1 MALAS
6 AAESPRRL
14 TGHNLKSHIDAP
26 KEIIRKKNTSNSALF
41 KERTMSQ
48 GNTVEGKQQVEKW
61 CVVKAYEGEE
71 EDWES
76 GLVDCTEDEVAEQM
90 EVGEPPLLTTPNKEG
105 QKDRVRKEPCNL
117 WTRPL
122 SSDELSLSPSDT
134 EVERLSAPPLVS
146 KFNSIKAKGRSMSRS
161 GVVLKLRRVLLSKG
175 CQGREAHYQAVDQG
189 SPVLE
194 AEDRGRCSAKVKA
207 IEQDRATRLS
217 TKFPPRL
224 QRTGGFSHTLRPL
237 AGSSQ
242 RRHKSLLKIKYCPY
256 LAVCHSAEHR
266 RRWVLR
272 SAVQRARRALKF
284 YYPDLVGERIRHL
297 YEEDDGTE
305 VWYRGTVMRVHES
318 HPNPLKTVFEVRYDS
333 EPEWQ
338 YYLELLIDY
347 KKGWLKI
354 DD

>member
-1 MALAS
+1 
-6 AAESPRRL
+6 
-14 TGHNLKSHIDAP
+14 
-26 KEIIRKKNTSNSALF
+26 
-41 KERTMSQ
+41 MSQ
-48 GNTVEGKQQVEKW
+48 GDAVEDEQQVEKW
-61 CVVKAYEGEE
+61 CVVKTYEGEE
-71 EDWES
+71 EDWER
-76 GLVDCTEDEVAEQM
+76 GPVDCTEDGVARQM
-90 EVGEPPLLTTPNKEG
+90 EVEEPPLLTTPHREGPKEH
-105 QKDRVRKEPCNL
+105 VRKEPCIS

-134 EVERLSAPPLVS
+134 EVERVSAPPPVS
-146 KFNSIKAKGRSMSRS
+146 KCSSIKAKGRSMSRS
-161 GVVLKLRRVLLSKG
+161 GVVLKLRRVLYSKG
-175 CQGREAHYQAVDQG
+175 CKGREARYQAVSDPV
-189 SPVLE
+189 SPVPE
-194 AEDRGRCSAKVKA
+194 AEDRGRCSAR
-207 IEQDRATRLS
+207 ERASERGRGTRVS
-217 TKFPPRL
+217 SKFPPRL

-297 YEEDDGTE
+297 YEEEDGTE
-305 VWYRGTVMRVHES
+305 VWYRGKVVRVHES